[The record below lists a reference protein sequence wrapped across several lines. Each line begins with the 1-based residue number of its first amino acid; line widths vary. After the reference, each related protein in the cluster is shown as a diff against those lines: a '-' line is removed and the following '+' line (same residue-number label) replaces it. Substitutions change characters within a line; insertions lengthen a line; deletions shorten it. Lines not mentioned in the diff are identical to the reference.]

1 MAIAEMITRAL
12 RSSPKRLPP
21 TSPSASYVAPNRG
34 LVGKGNVRLYRRW
47 ARGSEWV
54 RSAVNIRNNQIATAE
69 WDIVPLDDTKDYP
82 KRVQNELRDLFSEP
96 NPDDRTF
103 SKFAMRVNE
112 DLLTLDAGCIEKDR
126 SLDGHLRRIWPVDG
140 GDIKV
145 NTLWDGDPN
154 EARYFWY
161 PDHTEHARWLNDDFV
176 YMMANPS
183 TSSPIGIAPL
193 ETLKTVID
201 ALLTGDDYQLRQ
213 LRSAAPDG
221 MLDLGE
227 GVNPN
232 QVADFQRYW
241 LSEVAGKG
249 AMAFIG
255 GTKGASFIPFRANN
269 RDMQFQEWTIFLV
282 RKVAAV
288 YGLSPQDLGLT
299 MDINRANAEQQS
311 ENTED
316 RGTRPHMSLVQD
328 YFTSEI
334 VHDRSFGGRAN
345 NLAFRFTR
353 LNLKETASK
362 AAINEKALAGIPW
375 KTVDEARRGDGF
387 APLGGTLGKMLIMQ
401 VANGVVAIDPDD
413 IPSAREYLDM
423 QSQQKQQV
431 AGAPVLDTE
440 APPAPEEN

>member
-21 TSPSASYVAPNRG
+21 SSTAASLLAPNRG
-34 LVGKGNVRLYRRW
+34 LVGKGNVKLYRQW

-54 RSAVNIRNNQIATAE
+54 RSAINIRNNQISTAE
-69 WDIVPLDDTKDYP
+69 YDIVPLNDEKPYSV
-82 KRVQNELRDLFSEP
+82 RLQQEVRELFAEP

-103 SKFAMRVNE
+103 AKFSMRVNE

-126 SLDGHLRRIWPVDG
+126 SLDGRLRRLWPVDG

-145 NTLWDGDPN
+145 NAFWDGDPK

-176 YMMANPS
+176 YMMANP
-183 TSSPIGIAPL
+183 TTASPVGVPPL
-193 ETLKTVID
+193 ETLKMVID
-201 ALLTGDDYQLRQ
+201 ALLAGDDYQLRQ

-227 GVNPN
+227 GVNPT

-255 GTKGASFIPFRANN
+255 GTKGASFIPFRGNN
-269 RDMQFQEWTIFLV
+269 RDMQFQEWTVFLV

-299 MDINRANAEQQS
+299 MDINRANAEQQT
-311 ENTED
+311 ENSED
-316 RGTRPHMSLVQD
+316 RGLRPLMALMQD

-334 VHDRSFGGRAN
+334 VHDPSFGGRAN

-362 AAINEKALAGIPW
+362 ANINEKALAGIPW
-375 KTVDEARRGDGF
+375 KTVDEARRGDGYK
-387 APLGGTLGKMLIMQ
+387 PLGGKLGEMLLMQ
-401 VANGVVAIDPDD
+401 VANGVVAIDPED
-413 IPSAREYLDM
+413 IPTAREYLDM
-423 QSQQKQQV
+423 QNQQKQA
-431 AGAPVLDTE
+431 AGEAPVLDTE
-440 APPAPEEN
+440 APPAPEE